1 MLSARE
7 HCDFSCNEKMC
18 ATLDKAGVPRDNK
31 WRSLVMYM
39 RGLSYHDYL
48 SLQQKS
54 QLQSLLTKVFIEKQ
68 YTDEK
73 FAELMDKN
81 EKIFSAPYIKKI
93 ELTISESQKLLQE
106 FQSTLRYRRGDIKDL
121 ESSTANAL
129 AMGQEPDKVIATLR
143 VAFRDIIKSMD
154 QDAARLDLLCRTDSL
169 TNLYNRRAFDE
180 FMTESIDKCAKRT
193 QPVSLIF
200 IDIDK
205 FKTFNDTY
213 GHQVGDQALIAVAK
227 IIRHC
232 VLDYKTNIPTEAYTA
247 RFGGEEFAIVI
258 PGLLEE
264 KASFL
269 AEIIKKSVEDYNFLI
284 RNEKGDVI
292 QKGINITISLG
303 VAALQAEPCSS
314 TGAKTLLSH
323 ADLALYHAKDR
334 GRNTVVRFRD
344 IQS

>member
-7 HCDFSCNEKMC
+7 HCDFSCNEMMC
-18 ATLDKAGVPRDNK
+18 VTLDKAGVPRDNK

-48 SLQQKS
+48 SPQQKS

-68 YTDEK
+68 FTEEK
-73 FAELMDKN
+73 FADLMVKN

-93 ELTISESQKLLQE
+93 ELTINESQKLLQE

-121 ESSTANAL
+121 EASTANAL
-129 AMGQEPDKVIATLR
+129 ARGQDPDQVIASLR
-143 VAFRDIIKSMD
+143 VAFRDIIKAMD
-154 QDAARLDLLCRTDSL
+154 QDAARLDQLCRTDSL

-180 FMTESIDKCAKRT
+180 FMTAALDTSSQRT
-193 QPVSLIF
+193 LPVSLIF

-205 FKTFNDTY
+205 FKAFNDSY
-213 GHQVGDQALIAVAK
+213 GHQVGDQALVAVAK
-227 IIRHC
+227 IIKHC
-232 VLDYKTNIPTEAYTA
+232 CHDFTASTPAEIYSA
-247 RFGGEEFAIVI
+247 RFGGEEFAII
-258 PGLLEE
+258 MPGLQEE

-269 AEIIKKSVEDYNFLI
+269 AEMIRRSVEEYNFLI
-284 RNEKGDVI
+284 RNEKGDII
-292 QKGINITISLG
+292 QKGIKITISLG
-303 VAALQAEPCSS
+303 VATLQAEQCSAAD
-314 TGAKTLLSH
+314 AKTLLNH

-334 GRNTVVRFRD
+334 GRNAVVRFRD

>member
-18 ATLDKAGVPRDNK
+18 TTLDKAGVPRDNK

-54 QLQSLLTKVFIEKQ
+54 QLQSLLTTVFIEKQ

-73 FAELMDKN
+73 FADLMEKN

-93 ELTISESQKLLQE
+93 ELTINESQKLLQE

-129 AMGQEPDKVIATLR
+129 AMGQEPDKVIASLR
-143 VAFRDIIKSMD
+143 VAFKDIIRAMD
-154 QDAARLDLLCRTDSL
+154 QDAARLDQLCRTDSL

-180 FMTESIDKCAKRT
+180 FMTESIDKSSHRN

-205 FKTFNDTY
+205 FKAFNDSY
-213 GHQVGDQALIAVAK
+213 GHQVGDQALVAVAN
-227 IIRHC
+227 IIKHC
-232 VLDYKTNIPTEAYTA
+232 VHGYKANIPAETYTA
-247 RFGGEEFAIVI
+247 RFGGEEFAIII
-258 PGLLEE
+258 PGLQEE

-269 AEIIKKSVEDYNFLI
+269 AEIVRKSVEDYNFLI
-284 RNEKGDVI
+284 RNEKGDII
-292 QKGINITISLG
+292 QKGIKITISLG
-303 VAALQAEPCSS
+303 VATLQAGQCAP
-314 TGAKTLLSH
+314 TGTKTLLNH

-334 GRNTVVRFRD
+334 GRNTIVRFRD